1 MSFNYENIGNPIAK
15 IIGKTNNKTIY
26 LNENSDDIDKPFKEL
41 QLSNNN
47 MFQQIPNNNRERD
60 ILYISGQSGSGK
72 SYYSKNYIKEYKKI
86 HKNNDI
92 YLFSNIMNDDSF
104 DEIKNIKKIDIF
116 DDDFIDIELKAD
128 EFGDS
133 LLLFDDVDCI
143 QKKQIKKKIY
153 ALLNEVLMVGRH
165 YNISIIFTS
174 HIICNGLETKGILN
188 EAHSITI
195 FPNNMGN
202 RSLKYVLDSYLGL
215 DKKQI
220 EKIKN
225 FDSRWVTINRSYPQS
240 LLTEK
245 FITLT
250 KNL

>member
-1 MSFNYENIGNPIAK
+1 MSFNYENVGNPIAK

-104 DEIKNIKKIDIF
+104 DEIKGIKKIDIF
-116 DDDFIDIELKAD
+116 DEDFIDIDLKAD

-133 LLLFDDVDCI
+133 LILFDDVDCI
-143 QKKQIKKKIY
+143 QKKHICIIK
-153 ALLNEVLMVGRH
+153 
-165 YNISIIFTS
+165 
-174 HIICNGLETKGILN
+174 
-188 EAHSITI
+188 
-195 FPNNMGN
+195 
-202 RSLKYVLDSYLGL
+202 
-215 DKKQI
+215 
-220 EKIKN
+220 
-225 FDSRWVTINRSYPQS
+225 
-240 LLTEK
+240 
-245 FITLT
+245 
-250 KNL
+250 

>member
-1 MSFNYENIGNPIAK
+1 MSFNYENVGNPIAK

-104 DEIKNIKKIDIF
+104 DEIKGIKKIDIF
-116 DDDFIDIELKAD
+116 DEDFIDIDLKAD

-133 LLLFDDVDCI
+133 LILFDDVDCI

-215 DKKQI
+215 DKRQI

-225 FDSRWVTINRSYPQS
+225 FDSRWMTIIRTYPQS

>member
-1 MSFNYENIGNPIAK
+1 
-15 IIGKTNNKTIY
+15 
-26 LNENSDDIDKPFKEL
+26 
-41 QLSNNN
+41 
-47 MFQQIPNNNRERD
+47 
-60 ILYISGQSGSGK
+60 
-72 SYYSKNYIKEYKKI
+72 
-86 HKNNDI
+86 
-92 YLFSNIMNDDSF
+92 
-104 DEIKNIKKIDIF
+104 
-116 DDDFIDIELKAD
+116 
-128 EFGDS
+128 
-133 LLLFDDVDCI
+133 
-143 QKKQIKKKIY
+143 
-153 ALLNEVLMVGRH
+153 MVGRH

-215 DKKQI
+215 DKRQI

-225 FDSRWVTINRSYPQS
+225 FDSRWMTIIRTYPQS